1 MAHPLSIDM
10 SKEPRYSRHSPFRI
24 EDNILITKDGYIN
37 LTGAIKDP
45 DEMEKI
51 ILGS

>member
-1 MAHPLSIDM
+1 
-10 SKEPRYSRHSPFRI
+10 
-24 EDNILITKDGYIN
+24 LITKDGYVN
-37 LTGAIKDP
+37 LTDAIKDP